1 MGGRARF
8 FNQIVKVYSSRM
20 PPDSTATKKRLL
32 DAALAE
38 FAEHGLAG
46 ARVDRIGL
54 AARAN
59 KRLIYVYF
67 TNKEQLFDTVIERFI
82 DDLNAAVLFTPGDLA
97 GYAGALFDHLLAHP
111 EHLRLTAW
119 AQLERPQVRPNE
131 FTAYKRKVDAIGAAL
146 EPGSPASAM
155 SATDV
160 LAFVCGLATSWFYA
174 SPALKATVSGDPF
187 SEERIAQHRIALM
200 AAVDAVIARTPG
212 S

>member
-1 MGGRARF
+1 
-8 FNQIVKVYSSRM
+8 M

-54 AARAN
+54 AANAN

-67 TNKEQLFDTVIERFI
+67 TNKEQLFDTVVEQFIE
-82 DDLNAAVLFTPGDLA
+82 DLNAAVLFTPDDLS

-119 AQLERPQVRPNE
+119 AQLERPEVRPNE
-131 FTAYKRKVDAIGAAL
+131 FNAYKRKVDDVAL
-146 EPGSPASAM
+146 VLHEGSPAESMNA
-155 SATDV
+155 SDV
-160 LAFVCGLATSWFYA
+160 LALVLGLATSWFYA
-174 SPALKATVSGDPF
+174 SPALKSTAAGEPF
-187 SEERIAQHRIALM
+187 SPERLAQHRIAM
-200 AAVDAVIARTPG
+200 TAAVESLVSDPHRRG
-212 S
+212 

>member
-1 MGGRARF
+1 
-8 FNQIVKVYSSRM
+8 M

-32 DAALAE
+32 DAALVE

-67 TNKEQLFDTVIERFI
+67 TNKEQLFDTVVEQFIE
-82 DDLNAAVLFTPGDLA
+82 DLNAAVSFTPDDLS

-119 AQLERPQVRPNE
+119 AQLERPEVRPNE
-131 FTAYKRKVDAIGAAL
+131 FRAYKRKVDDVAL
-146 EPGSPASAM
+146 ALQDGSPATSMEA
-155 SATDV
+155 SDV
-160 LAFVCGLATSWFYA
+160 LALVLGLATSWFYA
-174 SPALKATVSGDPF
+174 SPALKSTAEHEPF
-187 SEERIAQHRIALM
+187 SPERLAQHRVAM
-200 AAVDAVIARTPG
+200 TAAVEALVSDSRR
-212 S
+212 